1 MDELT
6 KAEEQV
12 LQVLWELEYTFVKE
26 IIEHWPEP
34 KPAYN
39 TISTFVRHLED
50 KGYVWHEPHG
60 KSYKYYPIVSKHDY
74 TKSYMKGLVNR
85 YFKGSY
91 NHMVS
96 FFAKE
101 EELSIMELEELI
113 QELKKRKNH
122 D

>member
-1 MDELT
+1 MEELT

-12 LQVLWELEYTFVKE
+12 LQVLWELDSAFVKE
-26 IIEHWPEP
+26 IIEKWPEP

-60 KSYKYYPIVSKHDY
+60 KSYKYYPIVSKEAY

-91 NHMVS
+91 KKMVS
-96 FFAKE
+96 FFAEE
-101 EELSIMELEELI
+101 EELGINDLEQLI
-113 QELKKRKNH
+113 KELKGKK
-122 D
+122 